1 MASAVKFHD
10 WDFLRQNFSSHADE
24 EGKWKDEKDK
34 ADKEAEKW
42 NRTKK
47 RVLEGTKVFGLSRQ
61 FQMFN
66 EDVIPSPDLKDVLI
80 WDFDR

>member
-10 WDFLRQNFSSHADE
+10 WDFLQQNFSSDADE
-24 EGKWKDEKDK
+24 KRKWKREKVK
-34 ADKEAEKW
+34 ADKEAKKW

-47 RVLEGTKVFGLSRQ
+47 QVLKRTKVFGLSRQ

-66 EDVIPSPDLKDVLI
+66 EDVIQSPDLNDVVMKD
-80 WDFDR
+80 WR